1 MTYQLT
7 TGDTI
12 LRLADNAFIPQD
24 PANTDYAAY
33 LRWLEEGNEPL
44 PLEQAPLTWDDIRTK
59 RDQLIRESDW
69 TMVQDATVN
78 QAAWAQYRQILRDL
92 PQTYASVSPDK
103 VVWPEQPLTAGPNT
117 VTEIE

>member
-7 TGDTI
+7 PGSSI
-12 LRLADNAFIPQD
+12 KRLFDGACIPPD
-24 PANTDYAAY
+24 LANTDYAAY
-33 LRWLEEGNEPL
+33 LAWLEDGNEPL
-44 PLEQAPLTWDDIRTK
+44 PLEQAPLTWGDIRTK

>member
-1 MTYQLT
+1 MERIEVNVITGEQRIITLT
-7 TGDTI
+7 EEEITEI
-12 LRLADNAFIPQD
+12 E
-24 PANTDYAAY
+24 AAHKAST
-33 LRWLEEGNEPL
+33 P
-44 PLEQAPLTWDDIRTK
+44 PLTWSDIRTK

>member
-12 LRLADNAFIPQD
+12 LRTADGAFIPPD

-33 LRWLEEGNEPL
+33 LAWLEEGNTPL
-44 PLEQAPLTWDDIRTK
+44 PAAEEQQVTWDAIRAK

-69 TMVQDATVN
+69 TMIPGSTVD
-78 QAAWAQYRQILRDL
+78 QRSWSAYRQVLRDL
-92 PQTYASVSPDK
+92 PQTYPTPES
-103 VVWPEQPLTAGPNT
+103 VVWPEPPSTAGPNT
-117 VTEIE
+117 NLE